1 MLCFESHVSIQF
13 QGWAKE
19 SAHLLAKLLSRS
31 HDDAAT
37 IWVIQE
43 LIDQWK
49 HIRCVKQQVDQV
61 PPFMNGRGQGGRE
74 REGKQGARG
83 ERQMDTHT
91 QTHTDTQREREIR
104 DNSTMTDQA
113 SCHCLFV
120 RRQ

>member
-43 LIDQWK
+43 RIDQWK

-61 PPFMNGRGQGGRE
+61 PPFMNGRGQGG